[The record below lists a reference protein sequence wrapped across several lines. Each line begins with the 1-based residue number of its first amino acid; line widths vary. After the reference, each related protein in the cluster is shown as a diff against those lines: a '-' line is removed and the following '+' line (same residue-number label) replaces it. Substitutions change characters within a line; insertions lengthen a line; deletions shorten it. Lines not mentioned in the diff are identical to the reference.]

1 MSPDYFVRATRKGGL
16 PLSVEKRRYGK
27 PVTILENCGGDVPG
41 LLAAI
46 KAALGTGGTL
56 HGGGLEIQG
65 SLIEQ
70 LSAWLLR
77 AGIVR
82 GLAKPARPHESEEDA
97 AAVDAAVAA
106 ARPPRDRPRWS
117 AERVAAATRTA
128 TTGSSSLAEASGAR
142 SPYDA
147 FCALWRGWP
156 YWDQVQ
162 PESLHSQAV
171 ATAAASALA
180 ALRPDSCRLPRRR
193 PVPAP
198 APSAWLLD
206 HAFAPLQDWS
216 RLPEVW
222 SRARE
227 EGGPALSLEAS
238 SLGQAGGVRVSLL
251 LRRAGGGEEGC
262 GLGRCGETCGA
273 ADGRGAVGG
282 AALPWDA
289 RRAVR
294 LEARC
299 SRDVAEM

>member
-97 AAVDAAVAA
+97 AAADAAVAA

-117 AERVAAATRTA
+117 AERVAAATRAA

-198 APSAWLLD
+198 APLPGCWITPSRPCRTGPGCRRCGAGL
-206 HAFAPLQDWS
+206 ARRGAPPCPS
-216 RLPEVW
+216 R
-222 SRARE
+222 
-227 EGGPALSLEAS
+227 PALS
-238 SLGQAGGVRVSLL
+238 GKQ
-251 LRRAGGGEEGC
+251 
-262 GLGRCGETCGA
+262 
-273 ADGRGAVGG
+273 
-282 AALPWDA
+282 
-289 RRAVR
+289 
-294 LEARC
+294 
-299 SRDVAEM
+299 VA